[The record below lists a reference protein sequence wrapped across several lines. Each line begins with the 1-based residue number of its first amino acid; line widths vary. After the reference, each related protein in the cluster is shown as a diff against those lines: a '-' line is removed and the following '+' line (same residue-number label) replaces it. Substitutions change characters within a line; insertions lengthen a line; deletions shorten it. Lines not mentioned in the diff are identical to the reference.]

1 MVINR
6 TKIFEWPTSL
16 QLSQTSIITLA
27 KTQRRKGFSLRTLR
41 LGERKHPFS
50 LLSSLIP
57 GLTKMISNPVTAT
70 PIALLVLLLVS
81 LPLQAAEIRVNVD
94 HDPVGLNETFTL
106 TYELNQSSDSP
117 PDFTPLHNDFD
128 LINQGRSSS
137 TSWINGK
144 FSSSIKWKLVLR
156 PLRAGKL
163 KIPPVQFGSDTST
176 AMEITAIE
184 AAKFRP
190 QRDNGSNHIAIEVEA
205 SPESAYVQQQI
216 IYTMRLLLNTNIS
229 RDSTLSAPQLKGA
242 NATIQQIGKDTQ
254 YTTQRNGSNW
264 QVIERRYA
272 VTPMS
277 SGVIDFEPA
286 HFEGQ
291 LIQQQQRPQQSDPFF
306 NMFNTMR
313 GPVKHLFSDPLSVEV
328 KPQPADFTGKLWL
341 PASKLEIHGKWSTP
355 HDELK
360 TGEPATLTIT
370 VEADGL
376 SAEQLPSPEMTF
388 PAGLKSYDDQPKRR
402 DDATKSGIKG
412 VLLQKIAVVPTR
424 AGSYSIP
431 AIEIPWWNIN
441 TSKME
446 MARLDAIDIKASG
459 ADVSAAA
466 SQPQSSTPQAEQP
479 SSSPQTESAAVP
491 QTSQWWKMAALI
503 FALLWILTI
512 AVLLWYFKLRKPKL
526 RKPVDG
532 NARKPLLDS
541 LEAATQFGKPRRRK
555 VLQAARSNDPQAT
568 RNALLKWGESVFPE
582 VQIHSLS
589 SLAQQLDG
597 ELATEVEKL
606 NLSLY
611 SIAPGEWSGSE
622 LAESILKWRESK
634 NQDQNKQSEQLP
646 PLNKL

>member
-6 TKIFEWPTSL
+6 HRTIFNLVTASL
-16 QLSQTSIITLA
+16 M
-27 KTQRRKGFSLRTLR
+27 
-41 LGERKHPFS
+41 
-50 LLSSLIP
+50 LLLIP
-57 GLTKMISNPVTAT
+57 VQ
-70 PIALLVLLLVS
+70 
-81 LPLQAAEIRVNVD
+81 LQAAEIRVTVD

-106 TYELNQSSDSP
+106 TYDLDRSPDSP
-117 PDFTPLHNDFD
+117 PDFTPLHDNFE
-128 LINQGRSSS
+128 LINQRQSSS

-144 FSSSIKWKLVLR
+144 VTSSIKWKLVLR

-163 KIPPVQFGSDTST
+163 KIPPVQFGSDIST

-190 QRDNGSNHIAIEVEA
+190 QRDNGSDHIAIEIEA

-242 NATIQQIGKDTQ
+242 NANIQQIGKDIQ
-254 YTTQRNGSNW
+254 YTTQRHGSNW

-272 VTPMS
+272 VTPLS
-277 SGVIDFEPA
+277 SGVIDFEPI

-291 LIQQQQRPQQSDPFF
+291 LIQQQQRPQQYDPFF

-313 GPVKHLFSDPLSVEV
+313 GPVKHLFSDPLSVEI
-328 KPQPADFTGKLWL
+328 KPRPAGFTGKLWL

-355 HDELK
+355 HDKLK

-370 VEADGL
+370 LAADGL
-376 SAEQLPSPEMTF
+376 SAEQLPVPEILF
-388 PAGLKSYDDQPKRR
+388 PAGLKSYDDQPERK
-402 DDATKSGIKG
+402 DTATSSGIKG
-412 VLLQKIAVVPTR
+412 ILLQKIAVVPTK

-441 TSKME
+441 ADKME
-446 MARLDAIDIKASG
+446 IARLDAIDINASG

-466 SQPQSSTPQAEQP
+466 SQPQSSTPQTEQP

-491 QTSQWWKMAALI
+491 QTAQWWKMAALI
-503 FALLWILTI
+503 FALLWILSI
-512 AVLLWYFKLRKPKL
+512 AALLWYFKLRKPKP

-532 NARKPLLDS
+532 NGRKPLFDS
-541 LEAATQFGKPRRRK
+541 LEAATQFGNLRRRK
-555 VLQAARSNDPQAT
+555 VVQAARSNDPLAT
-568 RNALLKWGESVFPE
+568 RGALLKWGESVFPE

-597 ELATEVEKL
+597 ALATEVEKL

-611 SIAPGEWSGSE
+611 SIAPGEWSGTQ
-622 LAESILKWRESK
+622 LAEIILKWRDFK
-634 NQDQNKQSEQLP
+634 NQDQEKQQEQLP

>member
-1 MVINR
+1 MVVNR

-50 LLSSLIP
+50 LLSSLIL

-70 PIALLVLLLVS
+70 PIALLVLLLIS
-81 LPLQAAEIRVNVD
+81 LPLQAADIKVSVD

-106 TYELNQSSDSP
+106 TYELEQSPDSP
-117 PDFTPLHNDFD
+117 PDFTPLHDNFD
-128 LINQGRSSS
+128 LINQGQSSS

-144 FSSSIKWKLVLR
+144 VTSSIKWKLVLR

-176 AMEITAIE
+176 AMEITAID

-190 QRDNGSNHIAIEVEA
+190 QRDNGSDHIAIEVEA

-242 NATIQQIGKDTQ
+242 NANIQQIGKDTQ
-254 YTTQRNGSNW
+254 YTAQRNGSNW

-272 VTPMS
+272 VTPLS
-277 SGVIDFEPA
+277 SGVIDFEPV

-291 LIQQQQRPQQSDPFF
+291 MVQQQQRPQQADPFF

-328 KPQPADFTGKLWL
+328 KPQPAAFTGKLWL
-341 PASKLEIHGKWSTP
+341 PASKLEIDGHWSIS

-376 SAEQLPSPEMTF
+376 SAEQLPVPEVVF
-388 PAGLKSYDDQPKRR
+388 PVGLKSYDDQPERK
-402 DDATKSGIKG
+402 DEATKSGTKG
-412 VLLQKIAVVPTR
+412 VLLQKIAVVPTK

-431 AIEIPWWNIN
+431 AIEIPWWNID
-441 TSKME
+441 TDKME
-446 MARLDAIDIKASG
+446 IARLDAIDIKASG

-466 SQPQSSTPQAEQP
+466 SQPQSSSPQAEQP
-479 SSSPQTESAAVP
+479 PTSPQTESVAVP
-491 QTSQWWKMAALI
+491 KTAQWWKIAALI
-503 FALLWILTI
+503 FALLWILSI
-512 AVLLWYFKLRKPKL
+512 AALLWYFKLRKPKL
-526 RKPVDG
+526 RKPVDSNG
-532 NARKPLLDS
+532 RKPLLDS
-541 LEAATQFGKPRRRK
+541 LEAATQFGKQRRRK

-582 VQIHSLS
+582 IQIHSLS

-597 ELATEVEKL
+597 ALATEVEKL

-611 SIAPGEWSGSE
+611 SIAPAEWSGSE

-634 NQDQNKQSEQLP
+634 NQDQEKQQQLP

>member
-1 MVINR
+1 VVINR
-6 TKIFEWPTSL
+6 HRMIFNLVTASL
-16 QLSQTSIITLA
+16 M
-27 KTQRRKGFSLRTLR
+27 
-41 LGERKHPFS
+41 
-50 LLSSLIP
+50 LLLIP
-57 GLTKMISNPVTAT
+57 VQ
-70 PIALLVLLLVS
+70 
-81 LPLQAAEIRVNVD
+81 LQAAEIRVTVD

-106 TYELNQSSDSP
+106 TYDLDRSPDSP
-117 PDFTPLHNDFD
+117 PDFTPLHDNFD
-128 LINQGRSSS
+128 LINQGQRSS

-144 FSSSIKWKLVLR
+144 VTSSIKWKLVLR

-190 QRDNGSNHIAIEVEA
+190 QRDDGGDHIAIEVEA

-242 NATIQQIGKDTQ
+242 NANIQQIGKDTQ

-272 VTPMS
+272 VTPLS
-277 SGVIDFEPA
+277 SGVIDFEPI

-291 LIQQQQRPQQSDPFF
+291 LIQQQQRPRQADPFF

-313 GPVKHLFSDPLSVEV
+313 GPVKHLFSDPLSVEI
-328 KPQPADFTGKLWL
+328 KPRPAAFTGKLWL

-355 HDELK
+355 HDKLK

-370 VEADGL
+370 VTADGL
-376 SAEQLPSPEMTF
+376 SAEQLPAPEILF
-388 PAGLKSYDDQPKRR
+388 PAGLKSYDDQPERR
-402 DDATKSGIKG
+402 DDATKSGIRG
-412 VLLQKIAVVPTR
+412 VLLQKIAVVPTK

-441 TSKME
+441 TDKME
-446 MARLDAIDIKASG
+446 IARLDAIDIKASG

-466 SQPQSSTPQAEQP
+466 SQPQSSTPQAEQ
-479 SSSPQTESAAVP
+479 SISSPQTKSAAEP
-491 QTSQWWKMAALI
+491 QTDRWWKIAALI
-503 FALLWILTI
+503 FALLWILSI
-512 AVLLWYFKLRKPKL
+512 AALLWYFKLRKPKPS
-526 RKPVDG
+526 KPSEG
-532 NARKPLLDS
+532 NGHKLLLGS
-541 LEAATQFGKPRRRK
+541 LEAVTKYGRVRSRK
-555 VLQAARSNDPQAT
+555 VIQAARSNDPLAT
-568 RNALLKWGESVFPE
+568 RGALLKWGESVFPE

-589 SLAQQLDG
+589 SLVQQLDG
-597 ELATEVEKL
+597 ALATEVEKL

-611 SIAPGEWSGSE
+611 SIAPGEWSGAE
-622 LAESILKWRESK
+622 LAESILKWRDSK
-634 NQDQNKQSEQLP
+634 NQNHDKQQEQLP

>member
-1 MVINR
+1 MVINLCR
-6 TKIFEWPTSL
+6 TAFYPVAALFILLSISL
-16 QLSQTSIITLA
+16 Q
-27 KTQRRKGFSLRTLR
+27 
-41 LGERKHPFS
+41 
-50 LLSSLIP
+50 
-57 GLTKMISNPVTAT
+57 
-70 PIALLVLLLVS
+70 
-81 LPLQAAEIRVNVD
+81 LQAAEIKATVD

-106 TYELNQSSDSP
+106 VYDLDQSPDSP

-128 LINQGRSSS
+128 LVNQGQSSS

-144 FSSSIKWKLVLR
+144 VTSSIKWKLVLR

-190 QRDNGSNHIAIEVEA
+190 QRDNGSDHIAIKVEA

-242 NATIQQIGKDTQ
+242 NANIQQIGKDTQ
-254 YTTQRNGSNW
+254 YTAQRNGSNW

-272 VTPMS
+272 VTPLS
-277 SGVIDFEPA
+277 SGVIDFEPV

-291 LIQQQQRPQQSDPFF
+291 LVQQQQRPQQTDPFF

-313 GPVKHLFSDPLSVEV
+313 GPVKHLFSDPLSVEI
-328 KPQPADFTGKLWL
+328 KPQPAAFNGKLWL
-341 PASKLEIHGKWSTP
+341 PASKLEINAHWSIP

-360 TGEPATLTIT
+360 TGEPATLSIT

-376 SAEQLPSPEMTF
+376 SAEQLPVPEVVF
-388 PAGLKSYDDQPKRR
+388 PAGLKSYDDQPVRK
-402 DDATKSGIKG
+402 DEAAKSGIKG
-412 VLLQKIAVVPTR
+412 VLLQKIAVVPTK

-431 AIEIPWWNIN
+431 AIEIPWWNTN
-441 TSKME
+441 TDKIE

-466 SQPQSSTPQAEQP
+466 SQPQSSLQQAVQPPTLPQAEFP
-479 SSSPQTESAAVP
+479 AAP
-491 QTSQWWKMAALI
+491 ETAQWWKIAALV
-503 FALLWILTI
+503 FALLWLLSI
-512 AVLLWYFKLRKPKL
+512 AALLWYFKLRKPRL
-526 RKPVDG
+526 RKPVDS
-532 NARKPLLDS
+532 NSRKPLLDS
-541 LEAATQFGKPRRRK
+541 LEAATQFGKQRRRK
-555 VLQAARSNDPQAT
+555 VVQAARSNDPQAT
-568 RNALLKWGESVFPE
+568 RNALLKWGESVFPQ
-582 VQIHSLS
+582 VPIHSLT
-589 SLAQQLDG
+589 SLVQQLDG
-597 ELATEVEKL
+597 AMATEVQKL

-611 SIAPGEWSGSE
+611 SIDPGEWSGSQ
-622 LAESILKWRESK
+622 LAESILKWHESK
-634 NQDQNKQSEQLP
+634 DQDQEKQDHLP